1 MPTRIAKPDSKPDS
15 KPRRRRPLRPAGIA
29 AGRKPPNAAVNGK
42 RPATAAPR
50 NTAAGVYAAE
60 NRVGLKMKHA
70 RLLRGLTLKRLAE
83 LAECSESLLSRVEN
97 GSANPSIKTM
107 HRVALALDLPVS
119 GLFQGSDDD
128 DDNVVLRDGE
138 RPMVQAGRGKGH
150 RLEALIP
157 NRRGN
162 LLSGY
167 INDID
172 PGGGAEGIITH
183 EGEEFGYILD
193 GELELIVDKKKY
205 RLRAGD
211 SFYFRSERPHSYT
224 NRHNKVARV
233 LWINTP
239 PTF

>member
-1 MPTRIAKPDSKPDS
+1 MTTRTAKPGLKQ
-15 KPRRRRPLRPAGIA
+15 RRRRPLRRAGT
-29 AGRKPPNAAVNGK
+29 AGRKLPGSTVNG
-42 RPATAAPR
+42 RRSTVAAPGKKP
-50 NTAAGVYAAE
+50 AAAQAVEG
-60 NRVGLKMKHA
+60 RVGLKMKHA
-70 RLLRGLTLKRLAE
+70 RLLRGLTLKKLAE
-83 LAECSESLLSRVEN
+83 RAECSESLLSRVEN

-128 DDNVVLRDGE
+128 DDNVVLREGE
-138 RPMVQAGRGKGH
+138 RPVVQAGRGKGH
-150 RLEALIP
+150 KLEALIP

-224 NRHNKVARV
+224 NRHSKMARV